1 VWNVLLM
8 APFSM
13 GGQAAWAVLVA
24 KSRKGGEIK
33 LLIPLLQNLQYVNN
47 YD

>member
-1 VWNVLLM
+1 M
-8 APFSM
+8 
-13 GGQAAWAVLVA
+13 
-24 KSRKGGEIK
+24 SRKGGEIK